1 MSESAALTLSP
12 WKRFTSMCWV
22 SISTTAKLV
31 LLLFPGTAQAVQGYL
46 ALADVVF
53 ATELP
58 GTSNSMIGAVTG
70 MKKNP
75 DKGNWLSAGDTY
87 AVHLMPA
94 MVPHESAVPADP
106 ATHFALQVTDLN
118 KILAR
123 LLDAGQKPYQL
134 SLESFEPHYVKD
146 PHDELA
152 YGLGTLFVNDPCGNV
167 CEFVDVKR
175 GIFAKANY
183 KVSS

>member
-1 MSESAALTLSP
+1 MDIIALNHVGVRCTDF
-12 WKRFTSMCWV
+12 KSMEAFY
-22 SISTTAKLV
+22 IGV
-31 LLLFPGTAQAVQGYL
+31 L
-46 ALADVVF
+46 
-53 ATELP
+53 
-58 GTSNSMIGAVTG
+58 G

-94 MVPHESAVPADP
+94 MVPHETAVPADP

-134 SLESFEPHYVKD
+134 SLESFKPHYVED

-183 KVSS
+183 RVSN

>member
-1 MSESAALTLSP
+1 MA
-12 WKRFTSMCWV
+12 
-22 SISTTAKLV
+22 
-31 LLLFPGTAQAVQGYL
+31 
-46 ALADVVF
+46 
-53 ATELP
+53 
-58 GTSNSMIGAVTG
+58 G

-94 MVPHESAVPADP
+94 MVPHETAVPADP

-134 SLESFEPHYVKD
+134 SLESFKPHYVED

-183 KVSS
+183 RVSN

>member
-1 MSESAALTLSP
+1 MA
-12 WKRFTSMCWV
+12 
-22 SISTTAKLV
+22 
-31 LLLFPGTAQAVQGYL
+31 
-46 ALADVVF
+46 
-53 ATELP
+53 
-58 GTSNSMIGAVTG
+58 G

-94 MVPHESAVPADP
+94 MVPHEAAVPADP

-118 KILAR
+118 KILAK

-134 SLESFEPHYVKD
+134 SLESFKPHYVED